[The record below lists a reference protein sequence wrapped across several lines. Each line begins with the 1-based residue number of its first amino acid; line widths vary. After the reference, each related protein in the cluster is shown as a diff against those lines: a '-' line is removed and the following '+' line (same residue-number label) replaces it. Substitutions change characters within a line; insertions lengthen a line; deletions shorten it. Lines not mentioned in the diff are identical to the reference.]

1 MINASEREYSRKMK
15 WACSVSWLW
24 LGLGIVPFTVGAGH
38 ATIICSGD
46 VTDVSP
52 SICNGQ
58 TADVNA
64 GDILYIGATSSG
76 SLMIDHLGLG
86 VNGGM
91 VLGRDAG
98 SRGTIILDNGANMST
113 MLNRAPHD
121 RKVIGLNG
129 VGQLELH
136 NGSSVDFS
144 QLGTAVYLGGSN
156 DNRTS
161 GGTGKGTLIIDSG
174 STFET
179 SHGIFLGTAGA
190 DGIANVGEVFVSGAN
205 SRLIMGPITALGG
218 DDATGNKISRISV
231 SDHATAEL
239 EAGLDL
245 EAAGSGSIH
254 YDVSVDTSGSLVLTG
269 AKSILQNGT
278 LSVSNSGILKANT
291 FDLSRFRVVVGA
303 ESGKLPTG
311 AGVFDVSG
319 LSGNSDSTVIFNH
332 NSASVDFSTT
342 LVGALGLEV
351 DNGKTRLLGVNDDFT
366 GTINAFGGT
375 LVLQDP
381 RNLGSGTINFRGGQ
395 LEIENPDPSDTGMI
409 FLQDMTFSSAGGTI
423 SVEGTVDASFKGV
436 LRDFGTEAGWLIK
449 TGDGI
454 LDLYGQNTYSGGTE
468 LIAGELAIVSDAA
481 LGDANARLRF
491 NGGRLGSY
499 GNHVVSQRHVT
510 ITSAGGTIFV
520 KSGKILTLGGLVE
533 NDGNDDGALSKT
545 GEGTLVL
552 TQNNTYTGG
561 TTLYAGTIS
570 VSSDANLG
578 AASGR
583 LNFHGGTLQISD
595 DMATARMINLASA
608 GGTIVVD
615 GGKTMTASGTFQ
627 DAWFARGHL
636 SKSGDGT
643 LVMTAVN
650 TYTGGTD
657 IASGI
662 LQLGDGTSD
671 GGIIGD
677 IVDNASLIINNS
689 GDTAV
694 HGDISGT
701 GSVTKAGTG
710 SSKLTLYGHN
720 SYSGGTN
727 ILAGSVSVSQDEN
740 LGDLGGKINF
750 DGGVLQITGSD
761 FERTDRDI
769 AWGVHGGGFD
779 IADANNTFS
788 VSSVFTGTG
797 GLIKAGPGA
806 LVLTADS
813 SGYTGGVDVQ
823 GGDLRLDGATLGGS
837 VTVDDQ
843 ADLGGD
849 GRIKGATTIGSGG
862 TLFGQTGQKLY
873 FEQGLS
879 LAAGSQTDVTLTGGP
894 SPHALFDVT
903 GDLSLNGTLN
913 VEAGSVIGAGVYRI
927 FDYSG
932 NLTTNTMVIGTV
944 ADGNVADF
952 SLQTS
957 ISNEV
962 NLVSTAGR
970 NFFFWDGTGAPNDGV
985 ISGGNGT
992 WNAAN
997 QNWTSFDGM
1006 TNSPWSDDTFAVF
1019 GGTAGTVTIAAGY
1032 QPGVNG
1038 MQFMTDGYVLQ
1049 GGALTLAGTGDQLI
1063 IVGDGSSQAATMTAT
1078 IASVIEG
1085 TEGLL
1090 KSGLGNLVLKG
1101 ANTYTGTTTV
1111 TQGLLTLGD
1120 GGSLDPSSNI
1130 VLANT
1135 RYGYGSF
1142 AVDQAGN
1149 ATLANQI
1156 SGVGKVFKRGS
1167 GTTTFSGDNSYTG
1180 GLTVEAGSARA
1191 GIADHAFG
1199 TGNVSIKGG
1208 GTLELADYNETIGN
1222 LIGQKAGDGDIKLG
1236 SGNLTLNQDLH
1247 ADYSGVISG
1256 TGGMVKNGAGDL
1268 VLYGANSYSGQTAVN
1283 AGELIQGGQG
1293 AFSQASSYSVAS
1305 GAEIDLGSFATTM
1318 ASLNNGGTVTF
1329 GGNGGTVLSLSG
1341 DYIGSGGTLAMS
1353 TVLGGDN
1360 SLTDQ
1365 LRVSGNTSGESKI
1378 AITNRDG
1385 LGAQTINGVEIVS
1398 IGGASDGTFSLL
1410 GDYTTKDGK
1419 QAIITGSAYAYT
1431 LQKGSGTG
1439 SNDKNWY
1446 LVSSYDQDD
1455 PVNPVDPDCQKNNT
1469 CPTPP
1474 NPNPN
1479 PNPGRFS
1486 PAAPVYESY
1495 TSTLQALNRLPT
1507 LQQRVGA
1514 RYLNEGPLRSTI
1526 DTAATATGETES
1538 SAIWGRIEG
1547 AHNRIE
1553 SGSTAG
1559 DLHQD
1564 INTTLMQAGVDGL
1577 FLDNQ
1582 QGRLIAGLVG
1592 QYGTARANIDNRTGD
1607 GSGDISTQAW
1617 GLGATATWYG
1627 NSGFYVDAQAQANWY
1642 DSDLD
1647 VDAVHRNLTNGNKG
1661 FGYALSL
1668 EAGRRIPVSQNWSLT
1683 PQAQLSWSSVDF
1695 DSFTDAYGAHISNRN
1710 GDSLTGRIG
1719 LAVNYAR
1726 SFTGK
1731 DGRRVNTAVYSI
1743 ANLYQ
1748 ELLGDARMNYAGTH
1762 LATDYDATWTGIGA
1776 GGSYAWADNKYV
1788 LYGEGS
1794 INTSLNHFADS
1805 YTLKGNLGFKMHW

>member
-1 MINASEREYSRKMK
+1 MAAIAVSALAGWCTSSRADEVINDGKTVEIIGGTIDSPWTVTGDLRVGSYTDGSLTIRNGGQVFSRDGFVGWGAKG
-15 WACSVSWLW
+15 AVL
-24 LGLGIVPFTVGAGH
+24 VDGAG
-38 ATIICSGD
+38 
-46 VTDVSP
+46 
-52 SICNGQ
+52 
-58 TADVNA
+58 
-64 GDILYIGATSSG
+64 
-76 SLMIDHLGLG
+76 SLW
-86 VNGGM
+86 
-91 VLGRDAG
+91 
-98 SRGTIILDNGANMST
+98 
-113 MLNRAPHD
+113 
-121 RKVIGLNG
+121 K
-129 VGQLELH
+129 
-136 NGSSVDFS
+136 
-144 QLGTAVYLGGSN
+144 
-156 DNRTS
+156 
-161 GGTGKGTLIIDSG
+161 
-174 STFET
+174 
-179 SHGIFLGTAGA
+179 
-190 DGIANVGEVFVSGAN
+190 N
-205 SRLIMGPITALGG
+205 SR
-218 DDATGNKISRISV
+218 
-231 SDHATAEL
+231 
-239 EAGLDL
+239 
-245 EAAGSGSIH
+245 
-254 YDVSVDTSGSLVLTG
+254 
-269 AKSILQNGT
+269 T
-278 LSVSNSGILKANT
+278 LY
-291 FDLSRFRVVVGA
+291 
-303 ESGKLPTG
+303 
-311 AGVFDVSG
+311 
-319 LSGNSDSTVIFNH
+319 
-332 NSASVDFSTT
+332 
-342 LVGALGLEV
+342 VGALGGEGGLIIREGGAVESDQGHVNGRVTVTGHGSQWTMNNLYIGQDAAGEVAVENGATLSASTAIIYIGSSSNPNRKGLLVADGNGSLISSDYLIVGRDGNGDLQVNSGAQARSKGGNIGLYAGSNGLATINGAGSVWSSEWIDVGSSGNGHLVLGNGGKVLTVAINVAKTAGSVGVIDIGALAGDSADVPGYLEADVITFGDGEGSLNFNHTSSEFILESRIVGQGSLNFVSGTTSLTGKNDQFSGTLYLAGGILEV
-351 DNGKTRLLGVNDDFT
+351 TQQQNLGSSKWDFD
-366 GTINAFGGT
+366 GGT
-375 LVLQDP
+375 L
-381 RNLGSGTINFRGGQ
+381 RIMR
-395 LEIENPDPSDTGMI
+395 
-409 FLQDMTFSSAGGTI
+409 A
-423 SVEGTVDASFKGV
+423 
-436 LRDFGTEAGWLIK
+436 DFGTPANIITW
-449 TGDGI
+449 
-454 LDLYGQNTYSGGTE
+454 GG
-468 LIAGELAIVSDAA
+468 
-481 LGDANARLRF
+481 
-491 NGGRLGSY
+491 
-499 GNHVVSQRHVT
+499 
-510 ITSAGGTIFV
+510 
-520 KSGKILTLGGLVE
+520 K
-533 NDGNDDGALSKT
+533 
-545 GEGTLVL
+545 
-552 TQNNTYTGG
+552 
-561 TTLYAGTIS
+561 
-570 VSSDANLG
+570 
-578 AASGR
+578 
-583 LNFHGGTLQISD
+583 GGTL
-595 DMATARMINLASA
+595 
-608 GGTIVVD
+608 
-615 GGKTMTASGTFQ
+615 
-627 DAWFARGHL
+627 
-636 SKSGDGT
+636 
-643 LVMTAVN
+643 
-650 TYTGGTD
+650 
-657 IASGI
+657 
-662 LQLGDGTSD
+662 
-671 GGIIGD
+671 
-677 IVDNASLIINNS
+677 
-689 GDTAV
+689 
-694 HGDISGT
+694 
-701 GSVTKAGTG
+701 
-710 SSKLTLYGHN
+710 
-720 SYSGGTN
+720 
-727 ILAGSVSVSQDEN
+727 
-740 LGDLGGKINF
+740 
-750 DGGVLQITGSD
+750 
-761 FERTDRDI
+761 
-769 AWGVHGGGFD
+769 D
-779 IADANNTFS
+779 IADASNTFS

-849 GRIKGATTIGSGG
+849 GRIKGTTTIASGG

-1019 GGTAGTVTIAAGY
+1019 GGTSGTVTIAAGY

-1446 LVSSYDQDD
+1446 LVSSYDQDY

-1469 CPTPP
+1469 CPTP
-1474 NPNPN
+1474 PNPN